1 MTSTFEDTF
10 LETVASQEVP
20 LAYTSWA
27 LSLLGLVVCILI
39 LTVIIKA
46 AFEDKIT
53 DNVWKPRTLFEA
65 FSIISTMIGMLVGN
79 YGIFFTYPR
88 IHDMDFRPNEFLA
101 YAYIFQRFLLIGT
114 DLFPSMDR
122 CLAVLYPLRYMTQA
136 TPCMA
141 IGKKILFEF
150 LRQKLNRN
158 FCTNNFQL
166 SMSLGFSFAS
176 F

>member
-10 LETVASQEVP
+10 VETVASQEVP

-141 IGKKILFEF
+141 IGKKVLFEI
-150 LRQKLNRN
+150 LRQKLH
-158 FCTNNFQL
+158 FFVASNFQL

-176 F
+176 S

>member
-1 MTSTFEDTF
+1 MTSSSEKTF
-10 LETVASQEVP
+10 LEIVASQEVP

-27 LSLLGLVVCILI
+27 LSLCGLVSCLLI
-39 LTVIIKA
+39 LTVLIKA
-46 AFEDKIT
+46 AFEDRIT

-88 IHDMDFRPNEFLA
+88 IHDVDFRPNAFLA

-122 CLAVLYPLRYMTQA
+122 CMAVLYPLKYMTQA

-141 IGKKILFEF
+141 IGK
-150 LRQKLNRN
+150 N
-158 FCTNNFQL
+158 
-166 SMSLGFSFAS
+166 S
-176 F
+176 